1 MKKLLPLIILLVLS
15 GTSFGQFWKPKPKPT
30 PSPTPVAVQKSTN
43 PVRDAKDVVLQL
55 KKELEETKS
64 ENVKLE
70 KSLTQARLDLDQ
82 SFKEVDIL
90 NKQIK
95 DLKEWAIVQQAE
107 AQKWL
112 EKYTNAVKRYHR
124 LKLIAAILAGAA
136 GVLLGLQ
143 FMNFAPPP
151 YNLLVPVGSAGL
163 FATLVWIFL

>member
-1 MKKLLPLIILLVLS
+1 MKKLLSLIILLILT

-30 PSPTPVAVQKSTN
+30 PSPTPVVVQKSTN
-43 PVRDAKDVVLQL
+43 PVRDAKDIVVQL

-64 ENVKLE
+64 ENTKLE
-70 KSLTQARLDLDQ
+70 TSLTQARLDLDQ
-82 SFKEVDIL
+82 SFKEIDIL